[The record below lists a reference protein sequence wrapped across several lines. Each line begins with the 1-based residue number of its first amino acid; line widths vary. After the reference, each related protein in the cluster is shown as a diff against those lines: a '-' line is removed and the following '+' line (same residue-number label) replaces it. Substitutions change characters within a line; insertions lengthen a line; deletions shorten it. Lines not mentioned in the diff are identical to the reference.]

1 MRNMT
6 LEALIE
12 EIKELADECVMKY
25 KGECLEMSN
34 ALLTAYLVSL
44 LPQQHLDLFYWNQSK
59 MLTIF
64 RERAKESI
72 EWLNTE

>member
-1 MRNMT
+1 MT
-6 LEALIE
+6 VEALISE
-12 EIKELADECVMKY
+12 VKALADECVMKY
-25 KGECLEMSN
+25 KDECLEMSDG
-34 ALLTAYLVSL
+34 LLTAYLVSL

-59 MLTIF
+59 MLRIF